1 MPAASLA
8 AEYSFRT
15 LIRNLV
21 TFISSSRCLWIAN
34 GAMAEKTF
42 TFEDIQKH
50 TTRSDCWVVIE
61 GKVYDVTKFLDEHPG
76 GGDLLVQASGT

>member
-1 MPAASLA
+1 
-8 AEYSFRT
+8 
-15 LIRNLV
+15 
-21 TFISSSRCLWIAN
+21 
-34 GAMAEKTF
+34 MAEKTF